1 MDLGLAGK
9 VAIVTGGSKGI
20 GKAIA
25 QELAGEGVDVA
36 ICARERRVLEEAAK
50 TLAAATRHRIVPIGC
65 DTTSTK
71 SVQDLVE
78 ATVAQLGRVDILVN
92 NASTPGGVVTGPLAS
107 ADDELLLEDINT
119 KVVGYM
125 RCEKAAAPHMQRA
138 GWGRIVNIGGLSGRR
153 AGNISGLRNAAIV
166 HLTKTL
172 ADQLGASGITV
183 NLVHPGAT
191 RTERTDAETE
201 RRASSNAIRRIVDAK
216 EIAQV
221 VTDRYLEVR
230 RDANDVVVECRMMQL
245 AEREAVRHDRLS
257 LGMAVRKDV
266 RRLQK
271 FVVSESA
278 DGAAL
283 MVGAEHTLA
292 KATLVETLPN

>member
-9 VAIVTGGSKGI
+9 VAIVTGGARASARRSPRSWRARGWTWRSARGI
-20 GKAIA
+20 GACSRRRRRPWRRPRGAASCRSSAIRP
-25 QELAGEGVDVA
+25 
-36 ICARERRVLEEAAK
+36 ARSRF
-50 TLAAATRHRIVPIGC
+50 RI
-65 DTTSTK
+65 SWK
-71 SVQDLVE
+71 R
-78 ATVAQLGRVDILVN
+78 TVAQLGRVDILVN

-125 RCEKAAAPHMQRA
+125 RCAKAAAPHMQRS

-166 HLTKTL
+166 HLTNTL

-201 RRASSNAIRRIVDAK
+201 RRARRMRFDGLLTRRRLRRSSRFWRRQRRRIL
-216 EIAQV
+216 
-221 VTDRYLEVR
+221 RGW
-230 RDANDVVVECRMMQL
+230 
-245 AEREAVRHDRLS
+245 RLM
-257 LGMAVRKDV
+257 L
-266 RRLQK
+266 
-271 FVVSESA
+271 
-278 DGAAL
+278 
-283 MVGAEHTLA
+283 VGGLFR
-292 KATLVETLPN
+292 